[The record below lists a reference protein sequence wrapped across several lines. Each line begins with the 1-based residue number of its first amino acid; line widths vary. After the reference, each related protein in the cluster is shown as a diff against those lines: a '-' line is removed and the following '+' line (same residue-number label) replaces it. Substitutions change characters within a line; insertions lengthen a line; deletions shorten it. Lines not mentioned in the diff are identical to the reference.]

1 MMSKEI
7 HDYVNDFTATGQLF
21 EFAEITNSDGITYRE
36 FVNAPKN
43 LKDYFELGHLHP
55 ETDWLVFN
63 EERYTFKEIH
73 QKAKKT
79 ANALLDSGL
88 KKGDR
93 VAVCMANNPE
103 YIIIYM
109 VGSQRSDIRSQ

>member
-1 MMSKEI
+1 MI
-7 HDYVNDFTATGQLF
+7 LLQPDNFL
-21 EFAEITNSDGITYRE
+21 NSLRELILMELTYRE

-43 LKDYFELGHLHP
+43 LKDYFELGYLHP

-73 QKAKKT
+73 QRAKKT

-88 KKGDR
+88 KKG
-93 VAVCMANNPE
+93 
-103 YIIIYM
+103 
-109 VGSQRSDIRSQ
+109 

>member
-1 MMSKEI
+1 MKSYQ
-7 HDYVNDFTATGQLF
+7 DYLIEFTASGQLF
-21 EFAEITNSDGITYRE
+21 EFDEITNSCGITFKE

-43 LKDYFELGHLHP
+43 LKDYFELGYLHP

-63 EERYTFKEIH
+63 KERYTFKEIH

-88 KKGDR
+88 K
-93 VAVCMANNPE
+93 
-103 YIIIYM
+103 
-109 VGSQRSDIRSQ
+109 